1 MKEDGTGHPPRPGQP
16 DDRPARGNRP
26 RGDRH
31 DRRGRAESS
40 NRGRRG
46 RGTERHGGRE
56 RDSGAAAFRVL
67 SELSVLEKA
76 LSTGDFAKQKEPL
89 EEILKQL
96 SSLHL
101 RSLEDLDFNT
111 RGRLLTTLLR
121 VARQKKPPEPPP
133 AAPPPASEPVRSP
146 ADADAVPADETAA
159 AEPEADQA
167 LQIAAQPEEGATA
180 QAGASGEGQP
190 DVPAEGAAPAAES
203 PATQAPSASEP
214 AAAPRPPSAE
224 ELKLAAYSDVMFLVG
239 SVWKAAGDPRRAE
252 LAFIVSGRKPR
263 EREQEREPVEA
274 PRASRDWREEA
285 RLLESRKRTR
295 DAARLHER
303 HESHAEAARL
313 YEAFGDLKSS
323 LKCVLATKD
332 LLAARRL
339 LNQMKPD
346 QFLPIIE
353 KAGAYELLMEHYVD
367 AKDFENVAKLYERAR
382 QFDQA
387 AIAWEKSGKLAPA
400 RKAYERAK
408 DLVSAERV
416 RQLEV
421 TRLVERGDRLGAALL
436 LIAAGKQEEAVQALL
451 ALPAAK
457 AFRFLQKAK
466 LDAQALELARKE
478 IARAEAENRPA
489 ASARWLEMLGDVAA
503 AAEAWERAQR
513 KDRALALYEQSGN
526 WQRAAEL
533 AESLGQRDKA
543 VELYHRAG
551 DKVSADRAASMPAQ
565 VAAPPPSDSP
575 VALEGEGEEG

>member
-1 MKEDGTGHPPRPGQP
+1 
-16 DDRPARGNRP
+16 
-26 RGDRH
+26 
-31 DRRGRAESS
+31 
-40 NRGRRG
+40 
-46 RGTERHGGRE
+46 
-56 RDSGAAAFRVL
+56 L

-89 EEILKQL
+89 EEILKQVG
-96 SSLHL
+96 SLHL

-121 VARQKKPPEPPP
+121 VARQKKPPAPSAAASPP
-133 AAPPPASEPVRSP
+133 SEPAP
-146 ADADAVPADETAA
+146 APAETAADASAAPADETPTASPDAPQPQQAA
-159 AEPEADQA
+159 TNAEVA
-167 LQIAAQPEEGATA
+167 ATA
-180 QAGASGEGQP
+180 QAGTSGEGQLNASS
-190 DVPAEGAAPAAES
+190 AESAAGAAEP
-203 PATQAPSASEP
+203 PPMQGLPSAP
-214 AAAPRPPSAE
+214 APAPRPLSPE
-224 ELKLAAYSDVMFLVG
+224 ELKLAAYTDVMFLVG
-239 SVWKAAGDPRRAE
+239 SVWKAAGDQQRAE
-252 LAFIVSGRKPR
+252 VAFAASGRKPL
-263 EREQEREPVEA
+263 ERRRPSVEA
-274 PRASRDWREEA
+274 APASRDWREEA
-285 RLLESRKRTR
+285 RLLEGRKRTR

-313 YEAFGDLKSS
+313 YEAGGDLKNG
-323 LKCVLATKD
+323 LRCLLAAKD

-339 LNQMKPD
+339 LKQMKPD

-367 AKDFENVAKLYERAR
+367 VGDLENVAKLYERAR

-387 AIAWEKSGKLAPA
+387 AIAWEKSGKLAAA
-400 RKAYERAK
+400 RKAYERSK
-408 DLVSAERV
+408 DSANAERV

-421 TRLVERGDRLGAALL
+421 TKLIERGDRLGAALL
-436 LIAAGKQEEAVQALL
+436 LIAAGKQEEAVQTLIS
-451 ALPAAK
+451 LPAAK
-457 AFRFLQKAK
+457 AFRFLQKVK

-489 ASARWLEMLGDVAA
+489 AGARWLELLGDVPA

-526 WQRAAEL
+526 WQRAAQL

-551 DKVSADRAASMPAQ
+551 DKASAERAAAMPAQ
-565 VAAPPPSDSP
+565 VAAPPPSDAP